1 MGGEDRNGGCIR
13 IRVRFAALFALVAA
27 AVGGRAD
34 ANALS
39 WADVRAAAARK
50 GTTQTVVSRS
60 DALAVTTAERRSGVG
75 PCSPG
80 NCVSNEVELRNA
92 LDEIA
97 NAGGV
102 GSVTLC
108 SESPIV
114 LTPGLII
121 LTSEFFTDVTIECC
135 DVRERRFPSTLPAC
149 FIVRDPRCGQFSQ
162 VGDTNSC
169 SIFTEEI
176 SLTLRGIDFDGGEFN
191 DPDTQVVGPVA
202 FNAFESA
209 DRLSLLVADCIFR
222 NTNDGT
228 VFILNDIDDVIFR
241 VRALTVVFG
250 ENFSGSVSVG
260 IERTGF
266 FDNDSGGLI
275 VLTAGGFG
283 SDDKAVSVHVSESQ
297 FENNQLGG
305 DPDVEDSIFDD
316 NGGIAVIGRFESLVV
331 ENSRFFD
338 NFSPKRGAAIQI
350 DTNVTGTGFTGV
362 TSGSSVALRDNKFER
377 NQCMSGDGERTNG
390 GAVFISFA
398 GVSDGSITV
407 EGSDF
412 VDNAVSPVPGAV
424 VGLATLS
431 EGGGLYVQNVQD
443 GGSVSIAR
451 CDFHRNTAQDAAAI
465 FLANV
470 ESASIVRSEIQS
482 NEAELST
489 SAVKYKNLVARGVV
503 RGSLAVSRSKFRKNT
518 GANVKSLVAQV
529 SSSPS

>member
-1 MGGEDRNGGCIR
+1 MVGGRNGGCIR
-13 IRVRFAALFALVAA
+13 IRIRFVALFALVAA
-27 AVGGRAD
+27 SVGGRAD

-39 WADVRAAAARK
+39 WADVRAAAAAATRK
-50 GTTQTVVSRS
+50 GTTQPVVSRS
-60 DALAVTTAERRSGVG
+60 DALERAVTTAERRSGGG

-80 NCVSNEVELRNA
+80 NCVSNEAELRNA

-97 NAGGV
+97 SAGGV
-102 GSVTLC
+102 GTVTLC

-114 LTPGLII
+114 LSPGLIF
-121 LTSEFFTDVTIECC
+121 LTNQFFTDVTIECC
-135 DVRERRFPSTLPAC
+135 DVRERKAPSTLPAC
-149 FIVRDPRCGQFSQ
+149 SIVRDPLCGQFSQ
-162 VGDTNSC
+162 VGDINSC

-191 DPDTQVVGPVA
+191 NPDTAVVGPVA
-202 FNAFESA
+202 FNAFDSA

-228 VFILNDIDDVIFR
+228 VFFLNDIDDVLFR
-241 VRALTVVFG
+241 VRALTVVFDQD
-250 ENFSGSVSVG
+250 FSGSVSVE
-260 IERTGF
+260 IKRTGF

-275 VLTAGGFG
+275 VLTAGIPGGFG

-305 DPDVEDSIFDD
+305 DPDVEDSPIFDD
-316 NGGIAVIGRFESLVV
+316 NGGIAVIGRFESVVV
-331 ENSRFFD
+331 EYSRFFD

-362 TSGSSVALRDNKFER
+362 TRGSSVALRDNKFER
-377 NQCMSGDGERTNG
+377 NQCLSGDGERTNG
-390 GAVFISFA
+390 GAVFISFG

-482 NEAELST
+482 NEAALST
-489 SAVKYKNLVARGVV
+489 SAVKYKNLVAQGVV
-503 RGSLAVSRSKFRKNT
+503 RGSLVVSRSKFRKNT
-518 GANVKSLVAQV
+518 GTNVK
-529 SSSPS
+529 